1 MPTNHRAMTISA
13 TVTCLLFL
21 AAAQATIAA
30 PADEP
35 SGTAQITPPT
45 ATLQAEPDSKPAPPG
60 DDAERPRRR
69 GGRRGPGQSAPRFR
83 DDGAPKAGDD
93 AKLFKLKRLNEERE
107 VDLNQFAGKRPVVL
121 FFGSYT

>member
-1 MPTNHRAMTISA
+1 MPTYDRAITLSA
-13 TVTCLLFL
+13 IVFAFGAL
-21 AAAQATIAA
+21 AAAQATSAA
-30 PADEP
+30 PAGDEAMTRTSP
-35 SGTAQITPPT
+35 S
-45 ATLQAEPDSKPAPPG
+45 TLQAEPEDKPALSG
-60 DDAERPRRR
+60 DDAQRPRRR